1 MHTRASNS
9 ELVEPLLEPE
19 RTLNQR
25 RHRQNRRV
33 PFDQRNNQS
42 RNSRI
47 VYPPIL
53 DINHFRHFLV
63 TLENL
68 YPMDDEPMWAAD
80 RVVALTPGFVI
91 TILETANEFAIKE
104 VLNAA
109 AGGIILYKTPN
120 QAYQLL
126 EDKVLLKLDW
136 AKNQK
141 NKSSLKKTISFVD
154 KGSSNSNT
162 DRIIAQM
169 DAMTLKMDAQYKELQ
184 THAKKT
190 KPDLDEDDIPM
201 SRKEEAK
208 FIQTFRSDDEIPPPP
223 PPPQTPTQQA
233 PHTVSTI
240 KLPILKK
247 GEYDIWAMKMEHY
260 LSHTDYPIWE
270 VIQKGNGPVSV
281 STDTNGVIKVLPPKT
296 AEEILARER
305 ERKARTTLL
314 MALPEDHLAKFHKM
328 TDAKDMWDAIK
339 SRFGGND
346 ESKKMQKYILKQQF
360 EGFSVSNSEGL
371 HKGYDRFQSLLSQLE
386 IHGAGVSTED
396 ANQKFLRSLP
406 SSWSQVSLVMR
417 TKPGVDSLSF
427 DDLYNNLR
435 VFESDVKGSSGSS
448 ENSSSYTNELMYS
461 FLANQS
467 SGPHLDYE
475 DLEQLDEFDLE
486 EMDLKMEEPKAL
498 VTLDGEGIDWTDHA
512 EDEQENFALMAY
524 NNLGSNTEG
533 KGTGQGEN
541 RPVWN
546 NVQRLNHQNQFVPTA
561 VPRASSTNNVNTARH
576 NFSSQAIPTNA
587 ARKVHTVKPIVNN
600 VRLKLF
606 FIKLIQLLEGYLI
619 EQQHQE

>member
-1 MHTRASNS
+1 M
-9 ELVEPLLEPE
+9 
-19 RTLNQR
+19 
-25 RHRQNRRV
+25 
-33 PFDQRNNQS
+33 
-42 RNSRI
+42 
-47 VYPPIL
+47 
-53 DINHFRHFLV
+53 
-63 TLENL
+63 
-68 YPMDDEPMWAAD
+68 
-80 RVVALTPGFVI
+80 
-91 TILETANEFAIKE
+91 
-104 VLNAA
+104 
-109 AGGIILYKTPN
+109 AG
-120 QAYQLL
+120 
-126 EDKVLLKLDW
+126 
-136 AKNQK
+136 
-141 NKSSLKKTISFVD
+141 
-154 KGSSNSNT
+154 
-162 DRIIAQM
+162 
-169 DAMTLKMDAQYKELQ
+169 
-184 THAKKT
+184 
-190 KPDLDEDDIPM
+190 
-201 SRKEEAK
+201 
-208 FIQTFRSDDEIPPPP
+208 SDDENPPPP

-328 TDAKDMWDAIK
+328 TDAKEMWDAIK

-435 VFESDVKGSSGSS
+435 VFESDVKGSTGSS
-448 ENSSSYTNELMYS
+448 SSAHNVAFVSSESTSRTNDVSTAYGVS
-461 FLANQS
+461 TS
-467 SGPHLDYE
+467 SG
-475 DLEQLDEFDLE
+475 
-486 EMDLKMEEPKAL
+486 
-498 VTLDGEGIDWTDHA
+498 
-512 EDEQENFALMAY
+512 Y
-524 NNLGSNTEG
+524 NS
-533 KGTGQGEN
+533 
-541 RPVWN
+541 
-546 NVQRLNHQNQFVPTA
+546 
-561 VPRASSTNNVNTARH
+561 
-576 NFSSQAIPTNA
+576 
-587 ARKVHTVKPIVNN
+587 
-600 VRLKLF
+600 
-606 FIKLIQLLEGYLI
+606 
-619 EQQHQE
+619 